1 MISLSHKYQVAVRD
15 LFSHLM
21 YLSIG
26 HSKTYSRRRST
37 RILSVR
43 IYITKML
50 SVVVLLARWE
60 LWWLAVLLR
69 HGIFF
74 VVKRDM
80 LSFEVSGV
88 SESPCQLMDPAIR
101 KYRLKAWR
109 HYPSS
114 RRSRSGGLKV
124 HQPMRMTK
132 VRKLVQILAD
142 IVTPL
147 KIGKHDKTLEWPQ
160 WQLHTR

>member
-1 MISLSHKYQVAVRD
+1 M
-15 LFSHLM
+15 
-21 YLSIG
+21 
-26 HSKTYSRRRST
+26 
-37 RILSVR
+37 
-43 IYITKML
+43 
-50 SVVVLLARWE
+50 
-60 LWWLAVLLR
+60 LLR
-69 HGIFF
+69 HGRFF

-88 SESPCQLMDPAIR
+88 SASPCQLMDPAMR

-124 HQPMRMTK
+124 HQPVRMTK

-142 IVTPL
+142 MRKNWKCFPTPL
-147 KIGKHDKTLEWPQ
+147 QQAIHSLAAAHPIQYRLKAKEPVRDVAVVEGQEVRYIAPEERSNKQIYLQSRMATV
-160 WQLHTR
+160 